1 MATDLILGRDLGRT
15 KPVPRHQRGSVN
27 RANQHRRD
35 DTIQDISVS
44 LMDMDSAIMYYFENV
59 IKPTV
64 IENGETVK
72 VPVMYSSP
80 ERWAA
85 IQKTGF
91 MRDKKRQTILP
102 VIAFRRTGM
111 EKDETMPVD
120 KMDPEE
126 PKLHYSFERKYNP
139 RNRYDNFTVQQGL
152 LPQREYYNVAIPD
165 YMVLSYDF
173 IIWTHYIEQM
183 NKLVERINWS
193 AGSYWGERDRMRFR
207 TNIDNFTDSTEVT
220 DRDRIVKTEFSVS
233 LRGYLIP
240 EAFNELAGPHTAGT
254 FLTPKQ
260 VLIGTET
267 DVPVAPLMEQLTGGD
282 TLSGA
287 ASTAAGTTGGGSTS
301 VTLGHTFSITA
312 GTGITLTNDGIAFD
326 GSEPVTHEISIPQ
339 VVNTDSNVQFN
350 QVTSSLLVGSSN
362 PLTFNNDGITGDI
375 SITGS
380 LTTTDDL
387 SVTGNTTIAGTLTA
401 QEFHTEYVSASMLS
415 ISGSTRFG
423 DTIDDTHYFTG
434 SMYLS
439 GSYVLGGHSVD
450 EISND
455 TSLTDNSSTA
465 LVTEYAAKQYI
476 SGLGSAGE
484 QAYLRKQFVKLS
496 TTLVSISTAS
506 FNAVTASAPAG
517 LTSTT
522 EHDFLFFINGQYME
536 HDAIEIQQAGSS
548 MYLKVDTDS
557 IGYDL
562 ESDDEILAWGKFN
575 S

>member
-1 MATDLILGRDLGRT
+1 
-15 KPVPRHQRGSVN
+15 
-27 RANQHRRD
+27 
-35 DTIQDISVS
+35 
-44 LMDMDSAIMYYFENV
+44 
-59 IKPTV
+59 
-64 IENGETVK
+64 
-72 VPVMYSSP
+72 
-80 ERWAA
+80 
-85 IQKTGF
+85 
-91 MRDKKRQTILP
+91 
-102 VIAFRRTGM
+102 M
-111 EKDETMPVD
+111 EKDETIPVD

-165 YMVLSYDF
+165 YMILSYDF

-207 TNIDNFTDSTEVT
+207 TNIDSFTDSTEVT

-254 FLTPKQ
+254 YITPSQ

-267 DVPVAPLMEQLTGGD
+267 DVPVAPLMEELTGGD

-287 ASTAAGTTGGGSTS
+287 AASVAGPTGGGSTS
-301 VTLGHTFSITA
+301 VTLGHTFALTS
-312 GTGITLTNDGIAFD
+312 GLGITITNDGIAFD
-326 GSEPVTHEISIPQ
+326 GSEAVTHEISIPQ

-362 PLTFNNDGITGDI
+362 PLIIDNDGITGNVVI
-375 SITGS
+375 NGS
-380 LTTTDDL
+380 LTTTSNL
-387 SVTGNTTIAGTLTA
+387 SVTGNASISGTLTA

-465 LVTEYAAKQYI
+465 LVTEYAARQYI
-476 SGLGSAGE
+476 SGLGSSGE
-484 QAYLRKQFVKLS
+484 QAYLRKQYVKLS
-496 TTLVSISTAS
+496 TTLVSTNTAS

-562 ESDDEILAWGKFN
+562 ENDDEILAWGKFN

>member
-15 KPVPRHQRGSVN
+15 KPVPRHQRGN
-27 RANQHRRD
+27 RALQHRRD

-44 LMDMDSAIMYYFENV
+44 LMDMDSAIMYYFENI

-72 VPVMYSSP
+72 VPIMYSSP
-80 ERWAA
+80 ERWTA

-91 MRDKKRQTILP
+91 MRDKKRQVILP

-165 YMVLSYDF
+165 YMILSYDF

-207 TNIDNFTDSTEVT
+207 TNIDSFTDSTEVT

-254 FLTPKQ
+254 YITPSQ

-267 DVPVAPLMEQLTGGD
+267 DVPVAPLMEELTGGD

-287 ASTAAGTTGGGSTS
+287 AASVAGPTGGGSTS
-301 VTLGHTFSITA
+301 VTLGHTFALTS
-312 GTGITLTNDGIAFD
+312 GLGITITNDGIAFD
-326 GSEPVTHEISIPQ
+326 GSEAVTHEISIPQ
-339 VVNTDSNVQFN
+339 AVNTDSNVQFN
-350 QVTSSLLVGSSN
+350 AVTSSALLLGDNTISS
-362 PLTFNNDGITGDI
+362 TGVSQDW
-375 SITGS
+375 
-380 LTTTDDL
+380 
-387 SVTGNTTIAGTLTA
+387 SVTGSVDATTNLTVGGTTTIGGTLTA
-401 QEFHTEYVSASMLS
+401 QEFHTEL
-415 ISGSTRFG
+415 ISGSIIYTSGSTLFG
-423 DTIDDTHYFTG
+423 NTIDDTHYFTG
-434 SMYLS
+434 SMYVS
-439 GSYVLGGHSVD
+439 GSWNLNGSNIT

-455 TSLTDNSSTA
+455 TSLTDASSTA
-465 LVTEYAAKQYI
+465 LVTENAVKTYIDTQVTDVSGFASYIRKQY
-476 SGLGSAGE
+476 
-484 QAYLRKQFVKLS
+484 VK
-496 TTLVSISTAS
+496 ISTALVGSNTAS
-506 FNAVTASAPAG
+506 FTAVTASAPAG

-536 HDAIEIQQAGSS
+536 HDALTIQQAGASF
-548 MYLKVDTDS
+548 YLQVDTDS
-557 IGYDL
+557 IGYEL
-562 ESDDEILAWGKFN
+562 EGDDEILAWGKFN

>member
-1 MATDLILGRDLGRT
+1 
-15 KPVPRHQRGSVN
+15 
-27 RANQHRRD
+27 
-35 DTIQDISVS
+35 
-44 LMDMDSAIMYYFENV
+44 
-59 IKPTV
+59 
-64 IENGETVK
+64 
-72 VPVMYSSP
+72 
-80 ERWAA
+80 
-85 IQKTGF
+85 
-91 MRDKKRQTILP
+91 
-102 VIAFRRTGM
+102 
-111 EKDETMPVD
+111 
-120 KMDPEE
+120 
-126 PKLHYSFERKYNP
+126 
-139 RNRYDNFTVQQGL
+139 
-152 LPQREYYNVAIPD
+152 
-165 YMVLSYDF
+165 
-173 IIWTHYIEQM
+173 
-183 NKLVERINWS
+183 
-193 AGSYWGERDRMRFR
+193 MRFR
-207 TNIDNFTDSTEVT
+207 TNIDSFTDSTEVT

-254 FLTPKQ
+254 YITPSQ

-267 DVPVAPLMEQLTGGD
+267 DVPVAPLMEELTGGD

-287 ASTAAGTTGGGSTS
+287 AASVAGPTGGGSTS
-301 VTLGHTFSITA
+301 VTLGHTFALTS
-312 GTGITLTNDGIAFD
+312 GLGITITNDGIAFD
-326 GSEPVTHEISIPQ
+326 GSEAVTHEISIPQ

-362 PLTFNNDGITGDI
+362 PLIIDNDGITGNVVI
-375 SITGS
+375 NGS
-380 LTTTDDL
+380 LTTTSNL
-387 SVTGNTTIAGTLTA
+387 SVTGNASISGTLTA
-401 QEFHTEYVSASMLS
+401 QEFHTEFVSASMLS

-465 LVTEYAAKQYI
+465 LVTEYAARQYI
-476 SGLGSAGE
+476 SGLGSSGE
-484 QAYLRKQFVKLS
+484 QAYLRKQYVKLS
-496 TTLVSISTAS
+496 TTLVSTNTAS

-562 ESDDEILAWGKFN
+562 ENDDEILAWGKFN